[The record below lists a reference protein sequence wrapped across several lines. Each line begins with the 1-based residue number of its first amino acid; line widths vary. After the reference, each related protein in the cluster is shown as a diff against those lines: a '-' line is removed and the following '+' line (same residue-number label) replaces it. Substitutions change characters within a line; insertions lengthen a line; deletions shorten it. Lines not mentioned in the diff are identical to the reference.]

1 MSTGPATVSVVLP
14 VRNGAAFLG
23 EAIDSVHAQT
33 TPAHEVVVVD
43 GHSDDDSAAVALAH
57 GARVVEQR
65 GATLADAYNTGV
77 AEASGAH
84 LAFLSHDDVWLPHKL
99 ASQLALLEARPD
111 ADAVIGLT
119 RFELA
124 AGHAPPPG
132 FRTELLAG
140 AHRTPI
146 PEVLLLPTRTWDRV
160 GPFRPEMAP
169 ASDSDWLARFHDL
182 GLVLATVDEV
192 LLLKRITG
200 ASTSHVDP
208 AGPANL
214 LRALR
219 ASVLRKQGRS

>member
-14 VRNGAAFLG
+14 VRNGAALLG

-43 GHSDDDSAAVALAH
+43 GHSDDGSAAVGRAH
-57 GARVVEQR
+57 GARVVVQR

-77 AEASGAH
+77 AEASGTH

-99 ASQLALLEARPD
+99 AAQLALLAARPD

-124 AGHAPPPG
+124 VGHAPPPG
-132 FRTELLAG
+132 FRAELLSG
-140 AHRTPI
+140 AHRTPVT
-146 PEVLLLPTRTWDRV
+146 EVLLMPMTTWDRV
-160 GPFRPEMAP
+160 GPFRPELTP

-182 GLVLATVDEV
+182 GLVIATVDEV
-192 LLLKRITG
+192 LLRKRITEV
-200 ASTSHVDP
+200 STSHVDP

-219 ASVLRKQGRS
+219 DSVLRKQGRA